1 MDSPDLTA
9 PTSAEV
15 RLTRAVGVI
24 SKPVMFL
31 LPSGWGEVLEFVI
44 QPAHLPIA
52 LAAGA
57 MVFFTWRSLS
67 ASR

>member
-1 MDSPDLTA
+1 
-9 PTSAEV
+9 
-15 RLTRAVGVI
+15 
-24 SKPVMFL
+24 MFL
-31 LPSGWGEVLEFVI
+31 IPSGWGEVLEFVI

>member
-1 MDSPDLTA
+1 MGSPVDGGDRCDYA
-9 PTSAEV
+9 
-15 RLTRAVGVI
+15 RA
-24 SKPVMFL
+24 MFL
-31 LPSGWGEVLEFVI
+31 IPSGWGEVLEFVI

>member
-1 MDSPDLTA
+1 
-9 PTSAEV
+9 
-15 RLTRAVGVI
+15 
-24 SKPVMFL
+24 MFL
-31 LPSGWGEVLEFVI
+31 FPQGWSEVLEFVI

-67 ASR
+67 TPR